1 MGTPDFAVESLKV
14 LNEANQ
20 NIVGVITAPDK
31 PSGRGQK
38 VIASPVKV
46 FAQNIGI
53 QKILQPENLKSPEFV
68 NTLKALKPDLQIVV
82 AFRMLPESIWT
93 LPIKGTVNLHASL
106 LPDYR
111 GAAPIN
117 WVIIN
122 GEKET
127 GVTTFFI
134 DKEIDT
140 GKIIYA
146 ERVSIE
152 TNTTAGELHDK
163 LKVIGANL
171 LVRTVESIAQGI
183 NPSVSQTEN
192 AGKKELHMAPKI
204 FKEQCQI
211 DWTNE
216 GIAVSNFIRGLSPYP
231 AAWTEMSN
239 DHGVL
244 HLKIFETTFEKVK
257 HNQQAGMI
265 VVDRKDT
272 LKITVS
278 DGFIELKSIQQ
289 AGKKRIKTEE
299 FLRGRQDIESFK
311 LHS

>member
-14 LNEANQ
+14 LIEANQ

-38 VIASPVKV
+38 VISPPVKV
-46 FAQNIGI
+46 FAQNMGI
-53 QKILQPENLKSPEFV
+53 QNILQPVNLKSPEFV
-68 NTLKALKPDLQIVV
+68 DKLKALKPDLQIVV

-93 LPIKGTVNLHASL
+93 LPVKGTINLHASL

-146 ERVSIE
+146 ERVPIE

-163 LKVIGANL
+163 LMVIGANL

-183 NPSVSQTEN
+183 NPSISQTEI
-192 AGKKELHMAPKI
+192 AGKKELHTAPKI
-204 FKEQCQI
+204 FKDKCQI
-211 DWTNE
+211 DWTKE
-216 GIAVSNFIRGLSPYP
+216 GIAVFNFIRGLSPYP

-239 DHGVL
+239 DNVVL
-244 HLKIFETTFEKVK
+244 HLKVFETTFEKVK

-265 VVDRKDT
+265 VVDRKNT
-272 LKITVS
+272 LKISVS
-278 DGFIELKSIQQ
+278 DGFIEIKSIQQ

-299 FLRGRQDIESFK
+299 FLRGRKDIESFK
-311 LHS
+311 IYS